1 MDDAPHYSGRLVTPH
16 HHHPH
21 HMAANTKEWHA
32 LEDTFWTSSPLPR
45 RYNPAA
51 QKEGKDPLAE
61 HFTTGLSLR
70 HDMDTTSTAP
80 ESQFEKQTFLKHH
93 HSSMTVMARKGGGGA
108 DIIRKGRIFLA
119 SRGTPGSTRCEM
131 KRAEDNHRREKV
143 SGRTFIACNYIFG
156 ALWSRPIAKGIMQN
170 AGYPQ
175 EYAGSNRHQVRI
187 NAKFMHVI
195 QSWKFPEVD
204 ADFESVTSHCNSAHA
219 HYQHLGRL
227 R

>member
-1 MDDAPHYSGRLVTPH
+1 MHAESTDGIYQHLVLSTVHHFIPMDDAPHYSGRLVTPH

-93 HSSMTVMARKGGGGA
+93 HSSMTVMARKAGGQISSERGA
-108 DIIRKGRIFLA
+108 SFWHREGHQGR
-119 SRGTPGSTRCEM
+119 
-131 KRAEDNHRREKV
+131 
-143 SGRTFIACNYIFG
+143 
-156 ALWSRPIAKGIMQN
+156 Q
-170 AGYPQ
+170 
-175 EYAGSNRHQVRI
+175 
-187 NAKFMHVI
+187 
-195 QSWKFPEVD
+195 D
-204 ADFESVTSHCNSAHA
+204 A
-219 HYQHLGRL
+219 R
-227 R
+227 